1 MSDPLFKL
9 TGITKSYNGRRV
21 LNIPDLEVYRGEIF
35 AVVGPSGAGK
45 STLLRLLNFIENP
58 TTGTIYFR
66 NHTFGVNDEVPL
78 DVVRRVTTV
87 FQHPVLLNRSVLSN
101 VLYGLKIR
109 RVRARA
115 ELALEALGKV
125 GLQHLSRQS
134 ARTLSGGEAQRVAL
148 ARAMVLTPEAILLDE
163 PTANLDPYNVQVF
176 ENTIRSMNDE
186 LDTTLVLVTHNIF
199 QARRLAHRVSLMIN
213 GDIIEIADTE
223 TFFSN
228 PQDARTQAFVNGEM
242 IY

>member
-1 MSDPLFKL
+1 M
-9 TGITKSYNGRRV
+9 
-21 LNIPDLEVYRGEIF
+21 
-35 AVVGPSGAGK
+35 
-45 STLLRLLNFIENP
+45 
-58 TTGTIYFR
+58 
-66 NHTFGVNDEVPL
+66 
-78 DVVRRVTTV
+78 
-87 FQHPVLLNRSVLSN
+87 
-101 VLYGLKIR
+101 
-109 RVRARA
+109 
-115 ELALEALGKV
+115 
-125 GLQHLSRQS
+125 
-134 ARTLSGGEAQRVAL
+134 
-148 ARAMVLTPEAILLDE
+148 LTPEAILLDE